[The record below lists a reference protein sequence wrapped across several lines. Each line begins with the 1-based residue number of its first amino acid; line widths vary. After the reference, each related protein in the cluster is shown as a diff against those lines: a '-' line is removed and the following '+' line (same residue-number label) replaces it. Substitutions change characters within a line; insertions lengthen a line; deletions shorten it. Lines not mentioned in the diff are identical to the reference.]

1 MSLVK
6 KYIWLLF
13 GLWILSIV
21 PILIT
26 YKFMDVT
33 YAQSNRFDLI
43 LYTVFTFL
51 MILYT
56 MKVLGKYKL
65 TSLLVI
71 SEVSFFIYLSHP
83 LINSYLSRG
92 LASFVQI
99 PILFLLLLILFTLG
113 FSLGIALLLS
123 HIPFSKYII
132 GRNSFSDM
140 LKKNY

>member
-1 MSLVK
+1 MVDRFPSILFKNCYTVLVVLFYGYYLGKNYDYIMSLVK

-56 MKVLGKYKL
+56 MKVLG
-65 TSLLVI
+65 S
-71 SEVSFFIYLSHP
+71 
-83 LINSYLSRG
+83 IN
-92 LASFVQI
+92 
-99 PILFLLLLILFTLG
+99 
-113 FSLGIALLLS
+113 
-123 HIPFSKYII
+123 
-132 GRNSFSDM
+132 
-140 LKKNY
+140 